1 MNTHYIIYA
10 SYSRLLNMSVIAMRT
25 YNIHDEIVN
34 ECIQTFD
41 HISDEQIGNVF
52 LAQLEA
58 TYHEPEIT
66 ITVYTPEYW
75 LSEHNNTPKITII
88 NPKNSNKLRQTAEI
102 ARYKSI
108 EGEDKTQWAYDI

>member
-1 MNTHYIIYA
+1 MNNHYMIYVICA
-10 SYSRLLNMSVIAMRT
+10 QLLNISVIVMRT
-25 YNIHDEIVN
+25 YNVRDEIVD

-41 HISDEQIGNVF
+41 HISYEQIGNVF

-58 TYHEPEIT
+58 TYHEPEIV
-66 ITVYTPEYW
+66 ITVYTSPHW
-75 LSEHNNTPKITII
+75 LSTHHNRPKITII
-88 NPKNSNKLRQTAEI
+88 NPENSSKLRQLAEV